1 MFQNKNISLLDII
14 DLKFLQNFQDSFS
27 KSVNVAIIMVDN
39 KGPITK
45 PSNFT
50 DFCVKYTRGSKL
62 GYKRC
67 NECDIKGGKIASQ
80 KGRAVIYDCHAG
92 LTDFAVPIMLNGK
105 HIASILGGQVLT
117 NEPNE
122 SSFREI
128 AKELN
133 IDENLYLEELKK
145 IKIIPKQQVQSAA
158 NLLFIFANSIS
169 ELASKNLELRI
180 KSQKEKDIAQ
190 KESLLREI
198 MASCVST
205 FNFEKQ
211 INSIVTQTGEFFNAD
226 RCFFIEHDPTGIKN
240 LNIKDYAEYRS
251 SNTIKSHLTRPITQA
266 DTCRFV
272 KTSQKKITTVVD
284 DIRKIELSQAA
295 KQMLIND
302 LSVKSYIISPIYY
315 KNVVYGSLVMHYVK
329 KFKKFHKDEIE
340 LLEAIANNSAAVIR
354 QSKLYSEIEKN
365 EKYTRNLLD
374 NINDVIITVDSDFII
389 ESCNPA
395 VENLWGYEPSECI
408 GFPLTTLL
416 NYNCDDSKNIF
427 CFDANSI
434 YGIKKNGEKFP
445 VEINI
450 STLVIDDKNINLLVI
465 RDITERK
472 KIDKMKNEFVS
483 TVSHELRTPLT
494 SLKGALGLI
503 QGGKM
508 GDVPEKVK
516 GLIDIANNN
525 CSRLI
530 NIINDI
536 LDIEKIEAGKMDFE
550 ISTIELMSIINQAIQ
565 LNLQFSQKFH
575 VKIKLEETLNEV
587 FVQADINRLTQ
598 VLTNLLSNAIKFSK
612 PQSSVSISI
621 VRIDGKIRVSVT
633 NYGIEISDEFK
644 KRIFQKFAQA
654 DSSDARQKGGTGLG
668 LSISKAIIEKMNG
681 DIGFISKNQK
691 TTFYFDLPELLE
703 KDKGTTND

>member
-1 MFQNKNISLLDII
+1 MFQNKNISLLDIV

-50 DFCVKYTRGSKL
+50 DFCIKYTRGSEL

-80 KGRAVIYDCHAG
+80 KGEAVIYNCHAG

-117 NEPNE
+117 SKPDE
-122 SSFREI
+122 SYFRKI

-133 IDENLYLEELKK
+133 IDENLYVEELNK

-158 NLLFIFANSIS
+158 DLLFIFANYIS
-169 ELASKNLELRI
+169 ELASKNLELKI
-180 KSQKEKDIAQ
+180 KSQREEDIAK
-190 KESLLREI
+190 KESLLRKI

-205 FNFEKQ
+205 FDFEKQ

-226 RCFFIEHDPTGIKN
+226 RCFFIEHDPTGVKN
-240 LNIKDYAEYRS
+240 LNIKEYAEYRS
-251 SNTIKSHLTRPITQA
+251 SNNIKSHLARPVAKA
-266 DTCRFV
+266 DTCEFV
-272 KTSQKKITTVVD
+272 KKSRKKITEVVD
-284 DIRKIELSQAA
+284 DIRMIQLPQAT
-295 KQMLIND
+295 KQMLIDD
-302 LSVKSYIISPIYY
+302 LSVKSYIISPIYF

-329 KFKKFHKDEIE
+329 KFKKFHQDEIE
-340 LLEAIANNSAAVIR
+340 LFEAISNNSAAFIR

-365 EKYTRNLLD
+365 EKYKRSLLD
-374 NINDVIITVDSDFII
+374 NINDVIITVDSNFII
-389 ESCNPA
+389 EGCNPA
-395 VENLWGYEPSECI
+395 VENIWGYKPSDCI
-408 GFPLTTLL
+408 GSPLTNLL
-416 NYNCDDSKNIF
+416 NCDSYDSKNIF
-427 CFDANSI
+427 CFDTNSI

-445 VEINI
+445 IEINV
-450 STLVIDDKNINLLVI
+450 SSLVIDDKNVNLLVI

-472 KIDKMKNEFVS
+472 KVDKMKNEFVS

-503 QGGKM
+503 QGGRM
-508 GDVPEKVK
+508 GEVSEKVK

-536 LDIEKIEAGKMDFE
+536 LDIEKIEAGKMDFDMN
-550 ISTIELMSIINQAIQ
+550 TIELMSIINQAIQ
-565 LNLQFSQKFH
+565 LNFQYSQKFN
-575 VKIKLEETLNEV
+575 VKMKLEETLNDA

-612 PQSSVSISI
+612 PHSSVSISI

-691 TTFYFDLPELLE
+691 TIFYFDLPEVLE
-703 KDKGTTND
+703 KDKGKTHE